1 MPRSTLARTASA
13 AAGGYLLDTAT
24 MPQKT
29 ESFPS
34 RHFSQSNPA
43 GPGQDD
49 VPSLL
54 RRVADSID
62 ELGRV
67 WVQDLVLHNEVT
79 ADGDWY
85 SVTVYFHEDSE

>member
-1 MPRSTLARTASA
+1 M
-13 AAGGYLLDTAT
+13 AGGYPLDTAA

-49 VPSLL
+49 VPALL
-54 RRVADSID
+54 RRVADSIE
-62 ELGRV
+62 ELGQV
-67 WVQDLVLHNEVT
+67 WVQDLVLHNEVS
-79 ADGDWY
+79 ADGDCY
-85 SVTVYFHEDSE
+85 SVTVYFHEASE